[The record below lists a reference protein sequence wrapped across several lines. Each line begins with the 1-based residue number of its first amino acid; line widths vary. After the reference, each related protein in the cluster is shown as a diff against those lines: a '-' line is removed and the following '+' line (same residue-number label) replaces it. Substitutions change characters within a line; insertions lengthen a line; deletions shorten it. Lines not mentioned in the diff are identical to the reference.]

1 MTVLR
6 YHIVETMEKEVL
18 SMYPVKPRVTAM
30 DTIVRIS
37 ISSYKDR
44 TFKGKVYS
52 QYYDREVAF
61 EDLCGMITAMESLY
75 DTLSFPQATYR
86 HRSFKKEKGSHTLS
100 ENEGME
106 FMAQNTQANDK
117 ATFII
122 HVQFRQ
128 NATWQG
134 TIQWLDEKK
143 EQHFRST
150 LEMLKLLDE
159 ALADKDT
166 QVSWENAVEHEE

>member
-1 MTVLR
+1 
-6 YHIVETMEKEVL
+6 
-18 SMYPVKPRVTAM
+18 MYPVKPRVTAM

-61 EDLCGMITAMESLY
+61 ADLCGMITAMESLY
-75 DTLSFPQATYR
+75 DTLSFPQASYR
-86 HRSFKKEKGSHTLS
+86 CRSFKKAKGSKTLS

-106 FMAQNTQANDK
+106 LMVQNPQANDK

-134 TIQWLDEKK
+134 TIQWVDEKK

-150 LEMLKLLDE
+150 LEMMKLMVG
-159 ALADKDT
+159 ALADEDT
-166 QVSWENAVEHEE
+166 QVSWENAMEHGE